1 MKRLL
6 FELPGVVAY
15 VVVAWLLTEPG
26 AAACLTVLVLWV
38 WVDPF
43 VRGWADEVVS
53 PSRGVSSGAPDRG
66 RGGVLPGVVDAGG
79 GVVRQET
86 EDGSTD
92 PSDVPGGHRG
102 SV

>member
-6 FELPGVVAY
+6 LELPGVVAY
-15 VVVAWLLTEPG
+15 VVVAWLLTKPG

-38 WVDPF
+38 WVDPL
-43 VRGWADEVVS
+43 VQGRLDEMAS
-53 PSRGVSSGAPDRG
+53 PSRGVSSGARDRG
-66 RGGVLPGVVDAGG
+66 CGGVLPGVVDARG
-79 GVVRQET
+79 GVLRQEA